1 MLPQTAR
8 VCDRAFKQENRATGV
23 VNAFKATKEPYMS
36 TKVSKSADLPRG
48 HGGIARRIFFLDLA
62 AGRVLSVNTDGSD
75 LKVILEEGRKLP
87 DGLAVDAAA
96 GHLYWT
102 NMGSLKANDGSILRS
117 DLDGKHMT
125 TIIPPGSTFTPK
137 QIQID
142 KVNGKLYWSDR
153 EGMRVMRANLDGSNI
168 ETLVDTS
175 EGDARP
181 GPDARKWCVGIALDA
196 AEGKVYWTQKGGD
209 NAGEGRLFRANVD
222 IPPGQTAA
230 RRKDIELLYG
240 NLPEP
245 IDLEL
250 DSRNR
255 MIYWTDRGDPPRG
268 NTVNRAR
275 IDPVTPDVRKEP
287 EILFS
292 HLMEGIGLAL
302 DRTGGRMFIT
312 DFAGSVYS
320 ANLDGSDQKTLLFG
334 QGNLTGIAYAEIQ
347 AQPAPP
353 GSRSD

>member
-1 MLPQTAR
+1 MS
-8 VCDRAFKQENRATGV
+8 
-23 VNAFKATKEPYMS
+23 VNLSKPMPKRDSA
-36 TKVSKSADLPRG
+36 VSGRL
-48 HGGIARRIFFLDLA
+48 FFLDA
-62 AGRVLSVNTDGSD
+62 GAGRVLSVNPDGSD
-75 LKVILEEGRKLP
+75 LKVIVEEGRKLP

-102 NMGSLKANDGSILRS
+102 NMGNLKANDGSILRS
-117 DLDGKHMT
+117 DLDGKHLT
-125 TIIPPGSTFTPK
+125 TIVPPGGTFTPK
-137 QIQID
+137 QLQID
-142 KVNGKLYWSDR
+142 KVNGKLYWCDR
-153 EGMRVMRANLDGSNI
+153 EGMRVMRADLDGSNV

-181 GPDARKWCVGIALDA
+181 GADARKWCVGIALDT

-209 NAGEGRLFRANVD
+209 NAGEGRIFRANID

-230 RRKDIELLYG
+230 RRKDIQLLYE

-250 DSRNR
+250 VLGNR
-255 MIYWTDRGDPPRG
+255 MVYWTDRGDPPRG
-268 NTVNRAR
+268 NTVNRAPM
-275 IDPVTPDVRKEP
+275 DPAPPGKREEP
-287 EILFS
+287 AILFT

-302 DRTGGRMFIT
+302 DRKGGRMFIT

-320 ANLDGSDQKTLLFG
+320 ANLDGSGQTTLLFA

-347 AQPAPP
+347 GPQALNQSTIGA
-353 GSRSD
+353 